1 MASAGKEPLSLE
13 EQVKILRQQLSEAQK
28 LTALGELLGTTTHEF
43 NNVLTT
49 ILNYAK
55 MGLRYTDEPTRTK
68 SFDKILAAAQR
79 AAKITTGVL
88 SLARNRSG
96 SFEPTSLSQIVEDTL
111 VLLERELTKHKVH
124 VEQQLADVPQV
135 WANGNQIQ
143 QVLMNIVINARQAM
157 SNGGRLIL
165 SLHHDSGGEWVDLVI
180 RDTGCGMSNEVM
192 RRIFDRFY
200 TTKSGPDST
209 GKGGTGLGLS
219 ACLDIIESHK
229 GKIRVESAPGRG
241 TQFTIRLPVA
251 PTQPVIP
258 PTVTLGIPHMS
269 DTRASVPG

>member
-1 MASAGKEPLSLE
+1 MASAGKEMPSLE
-13 EQVKILRQQLSEAQK
+13 EQVKILRQQLAEAQK

-55 MGLRYTDEPTRTK
+55 MGLRYSDEPTRTK

-88 SLARNRSG
+88 ALARNRSG
-96 SFEPTSLSQIVEDTL
+96 SFEPTSLSQIVQDTL

-124 VEQQLADVPQV
+124 VETQLVDVPQV

-143 QVLMNIVINARQAM
+143 QVLMNLVINARQAM

-165 SLHHDSGGEWVDLVI
+165 ALHHDSGSETVDLVI

-219 ACLDIIESHK
+219 ACLDIIEAHK

-241 TQFTIRLPVA
+241 TQFTIRLPIAPAKPAIPATVA
-251 PTQPVIP
+251 
-258 PTVTLGIPHMS
+258 LGVPHVS
-269 DTRASVPG
+269 DTPVGVPG